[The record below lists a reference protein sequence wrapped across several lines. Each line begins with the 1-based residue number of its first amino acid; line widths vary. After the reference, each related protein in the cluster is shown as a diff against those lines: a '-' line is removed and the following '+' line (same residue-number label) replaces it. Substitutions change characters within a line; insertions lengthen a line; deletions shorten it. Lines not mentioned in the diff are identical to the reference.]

1 MRPSP
6 PSSSNNMDK
15 LDNLKILFD
24 DKNLLAQALT
34 HKSWV
39 NEHPGE
45 RESNERLEFL
55 GDAILEFVIS
65 KDLYVRFPN
74 KEEGYLTALRA
85 NLVNTQNLASLAV
98 KLGVG
103 ESLFLSKG
111 EEDGGGRKNTSLLAD
126 TLEAII
132 GALFLDKGLPST
144 EEFITL
150 NLVSEIPEKV
160 GRPLKDPKSRLQEY
174 IQAEGLPA
182 PKYKVAEESG
192 PDHKK
197 RFILEVVVGENALAK
212 GEGKSKSE
220 AEQKAAEA
228 ALELVKRPKDR

>member
-1 MRPSP
+1 MRSP
-6 PSSSNNMDK
+6 PKSSNNMDK
-15 LDNLKILFD
+15 LDNLKNLFE

-39 NEHPGE
+39 NEHPEVRG
-45 RESNERLEFL
+45 SNERLEFL
-55 GDAILEFVIS
+55 GDAVLEFIIS
-65 KDLYVRFPN
+65 KELYARFPN

-85 NLVNTQNLASLAV
+85 NLVNTQNLANLAI
-98 KLGVG
+98 KLDVG
-103 ESLFLSKG
+103 ASLFLSKG
-111 EEDGGGRKNTSLLAD
+111 EEDGGGRDNPSLMAD
-126 TLEAII
+126 TVEAII

-160 GRPLKDPKSRLQEY
+160 GQPLKDPKSRLQEY

-197 RFILEVVVGENALAK
+197 SFILEVVVGDKALAK

>member
-1 MRPSP
+1 MKKSLPT
-6 PSSSNNMDK
+6 SSDSMDK
-15 LDNLKILFD
+15 LDKLKDLFD
-24 DKNLLAQALT
+24 NKNLLAQALT

-39 NEHPGE
+39 NEHPEE
-45 RESNERLEFL
+45 RQSNERLEFL

-65 KDLYVRFPN
+65 KDLYSRFPN

-85 NLVNTQNLASLAV
+85 NLVNTQNLANLAL

-111 EEDGGGRKNTSLLAD
+111 EEDGGGRNNPSLLAD
-126 TLEAII
+126 TVEAII
-132 GALFLDKGLPST
+132 GALFLDKGVEAT

-160 GRPLKDPKSRLQEY
+160 GKPLKDPKSRLQEY
-174 IQAEGLPA
+174 IQAEGLTT
-182 PKYKVAEESG
+182 PKYKVIEESG
-192 PDHKK
+192 PDHNK
-197 RFILEVVVGENALAK
+197 RFILEVMVDDKALAK

-228 ALELVKRPKDR
+228 ALELVKRDKDR

>member
-1 MRPSP
+1 
-6 PSSSNNMDK
+6 MDK
-15 LDNLKILFD
+15 FDGLKKLFSD
-24 DKNLLAQALT
+24 DELLAQSLT

-45 RESNERLEFL
+45 RASNERLEFL

-65 KDLYVRFPN
+65 KTLYSAFPD

-85 NLVNTQNLASLAV
+85 NLVNTQNLATLAK
-98 KLGVG
+98 KLDVG

-111 EEDGGGRKNTSLLAD
+111 EEDGGGREKTSLLAD
-126 TLEAII
+126 TVEAII
-132 GALFLDKGLPST
+132 GALFLDRGIPTT
-144 EEFITL
+144 EEFIKL

-160 GRPLKDPKSRLQEY
+160 GKPLKDPKSRLQEY

-182 PKYKVAEESG
+182 PKYKVIQESG

-197 RFILEVVVGENALAK
+197 RFILEVVVGDKALAK
-212 GEGKSKSE
+212 GEGKNKSE
-220 AEQKAAEA
+220 AEQKAA
-228 ALELVKRPKDR
+228 

>member
-1 MRPSP
+1 
-6 PSSSNNMDK
+6 MDK

-65 KDLYVRFPN
+65 KDLYGRFPN

-160 GRPLKDPKSRLQEY
+160 GQPLKDPKSRLQEY

-197 RFILEVVVGENALAK
+197 SFILEVVVGDKALAK

>member
-15 LDNLKILFD
+15 HDNLKILFD

-65 KDLYVRFPN
+65 KDLYVRFPS

-85 NLVNTQNLASLAV
+85 NLVNTQNLASLAI

-111 EEDGGGRKNTSLLAD
+111 EEEGGGRDNTSLLAD

-197 RFILEVVVGENALAK
+197 SFILEVVVGDKALAK